1 MTKLVLSL
9 FPGADL
15 LGMAFELEG
24 FCVVQGPDVQF
35 GRDVRE
41 FHPPAGRFDGII
53 GGPPCQAFSQLRTQH
68 PGRTPA
74 WDGIPEFQRVVAEAR
89 PDWFVMENVR
99 QAPPPCVLG
108 YTTNAALFQN
118 RWLGEEQSRLRRFTL
133 GIRGTEPP
141 ASLYSELTHEFVV
154 FENIKKAGCFTAN
167 GSQWE
172 PGVDNGNRK
181 GRSRSVR
188 TDAEFRRGCR
198 LQGLPETFLDGA
210 PFTVEGKIRL
220 IGNGVPIPMGRAV
233 ARAVKRCLGL
243 ETEVARA
250 V

>member
-1 MTKLVLSL
+1 MTQLALSL

-41 FHPPAGRFDGII
+41 FDPPAGRFDGII
-53 GGPPCQAFSQLRTQH
+53 GGPPCQAFSQLKQSG
-68 PGRTPA
+68 PPA
-74 WDGIPEFQRVVAEAR
+74 WNGIPEFERVISEAQ
-89 PDWFVMENVR
+89 PSWFVMENVR
-99 QAPPPCVLG
+99 QAPTPDVPG
-108 YTTNAALFQN
+108 YAIAPRLLNN
-118 RWLGEEQSRLRRFTL
+118 RWLGEEQSRLRRFTFGL
-133 GIRGTEPP
+133 RGDQGIARPFD
-141 ASLYSELTHEFVV
+141 LTPDQAV
-154 FENIKKAGCFTAN
+154 FENPIKAGCFTAN

-188 TDAEFRRGCR
+188 TVAEFRRGCR
-198 LQGLPETFLDGA
+198 LQGLPESFLDES

-233 ARAVKRCLGL
+233 ARVVKRCLGIA
-243 ETEVARA
+243 TEGLAHA
-250 V
+250 G